1 MRELG
6 PDERREWHRSTLD
19 KPPRDY
25 GLDARLQFWLVPQLI
40 AFAIYQQFWLLRA
53 LNPAHGYR
61 LNADVE
67 DHAEHE
73 YARLVAE
80 HPEWESDPFP
90 SPVASG
96 YTAYES
102 LADLFRQ
109 IGSDEG
115 FHKELSLARLADAGS
130 S

>member
-1 MRELG
+1 MRELSQ
-6 PDERREWHRSTLD
+6 DERREWQHSTLD
-19 KPPRDY
+19 RPPRDY
-25 GLDARLQFWLVPQLI
+25 GFDARLQFWL
-40 AFAIYQQFWLLRA
+40 LRV
-53 LNPAHGYR
+53 LNPAQSYR

-73 YARLVAE
+73 YAHLVAE
-80 HPEWESDPFP
+80 HPEWESDSFP

-109 IGSDEG
+109 IGADEG
-115 FHKELSLARLADAGS
+115 FHKELSLARLASAGS